1 MDDDVERTELLK
13 KSMSKHFW
21 GENEQK
27 LTLQIEE
34 KQYRIASTISSRA
47 VQNKIEIRQIVQE
60 SGPTLVATYLK
71 VNLKIILEFPKIDE
85 TKSLIQYIGEIIR
98 ERRKVENENKIKR
111 RERIQK
117 ERLNILKQK
126 RVNKEV

>member
-60 SGPTLVATYLK
+60 SGPRLVATYLK
-71 VNLKIILEFPKIDE
+71 VNFKNYL
-85 TKSLIQYIGEIIR
+85 
-98 ERRKVENENKIKR
+98 
-111 RERIQK
+111 RISK
-117 ERLNILKQK
+117 N
-126 RVNKEV
+126 